1 MADPATIL
9 NDPDFVSANA
19 ATKQAIFAKHVANDP
34 DFKNANP
41 DTQQAIKAR
50 FGFEAAPPATS
61 SGIPGARK
69 SAVDQIP
76 GANPNMTQPA
86 PEKPLTLREKVMG
99 AIETPFAVGANVLTA
114 PVTYLAGAGGPEFQR
129 AVGKEITYQPRTR
142 VAQEAVQAV
151 GQAAEA
157 SKLPPYMNPM
167 GLEATVAPALRT
179 AGIVGRNTIAPVVN
193 AAAPVVNKLNEIRGN
208 LATGAANTAANLIAP
223 ISGKTGTSL
232 KQAYQA
238 GKEGNATFAENM
250 RGKADPDAVL
260 SEIKKGIAQMQTENS
275 NAYASAK
282 TGWAAD
288 QTPLD
293 YSKVDAAFNKVKS
306 SLQQDGKWKIGSA
319 EQSIVK
325 EIGDVIEEWRKD
337 NPTAL
342 DLDGLKQRIDAIYP
356 ESPKHT
362 QAQRAVT
369 NVRNAVKDQI
379 VAQIPEYADAM
390 KAYETQL
397 GVIRDINQAL
407 GSSDKTAK
415 STAIN
420 KAMATLKNNPAG
432 QYKQDLAAQLKDL
445 GGVDIMPALAG
456 QDLSNVIPTSGVGRA
471 VAGGGLTA
479 VSMLHNPAYAAVLP
493 FASPRVMGETFYGMG
508 KASGA
513 VGKAAQGVRN
523 MLTNQT
529 MPNMTPEQATYFRNA
544 LIMQSQNQ
552 NNLR

>member
-1 MADPATIL
+1 MAKYRVQGPDGAVHIFEGPDDATPAQVEA
-9 NDPDFVSANA
+9 FA
-19 ATKQAIFAKHVANDP
+19 AQT
-34 DFKNANP
+34 
-41 DTQQAIKAR
+41 
-50 FGFEAAPPATS
+50 FGGKS
-61 SGIPGARK
+61 DSGIPSERK
-69 SAVDQIP
+69 SVIDQIP
-76 GANPNMTQPA
+76 GVNPNMAPPA
-86 PEKPLTLREKVMG
+86 QEKPLTLREKIMG
-99 AIETPFAVGANVLTA
+99 TIEAPFAVGANVLTA
-114 PVTYLAGAGGPEFQR
+114 PITYLAGAGGPDVQR
-129 AVGKEITYQPRTR
+129 AVAKEITYQPRTR
-142 VAQEAVQAV
+142 IAQEALETV

-157 SKLPPYMNPM
+157 SKVPPFMNPM
-167 GLEATVAPALRT
+167 GFEATIAPALRT
-179 AGIVGRNTIAPVVN
+179 ANIVTRNAIAPAVN
-193 AAAPVVNKLNEIRGN
+193 AVTPVVNKLNKIRGDI
-208 LATGAANTAANLIAP
+208 ATGAANTAANLIAP
-223 ISGKTGTSL
+223 ISGKSGASL
-232 KQAYQA
+232 KQAFQA
-238 GKEGNATFAENM
+238 GKEGDTTFTQNL
-250 RGKADPDAVL
+250 RGQADPDAVL

-325 EIGDVIEEWRKD
+325 EIGDVIDEWRKD

-362 QAQRAVT
+362 QSQRAVT
-369 NVRNAVKDQI
+369 NVRNAIKDQI

-420 KAMATLKNNPAG
+420 RAMATLKNNPAG
-432 QYKQDLAAQLKDL
+432 QYKKDLATQLKEQ

-456 QDLSNVIPTSGVGRA
+456 QDLANMIPTSGVGRA

-493 FASPRVMGETFYGMG
+493 FASPRIMGETFYGMG
-508 KASGA
+508 KASGK
-513 VGKAAQGVRN
+513 VGNAAQGVRN

-529 MPNMTPEQATYFRNA
+529 MPNMTPEQALYFRNA
-544 LIMQSQNQ
+544 LIMQQQNQ